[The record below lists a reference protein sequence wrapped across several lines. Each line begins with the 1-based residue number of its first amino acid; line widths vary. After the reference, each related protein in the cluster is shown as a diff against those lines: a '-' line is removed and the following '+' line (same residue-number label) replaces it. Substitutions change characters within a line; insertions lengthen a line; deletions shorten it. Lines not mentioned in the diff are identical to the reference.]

1 MASRGRFYYTGNLI
15 KFIISIS
22 ILLYGSF
29 CFGQKHELSYFIQ
42 QANNNSPVIKS
53 YQNQVLSNQLDSQI
67 LAASLKTQFNFI
79 SNNYYA
85 PVVKGWGYD
94 EAITN
99 IATLQGLL
107 QASRN
112 FLSRGHL
119 AAQYLGI
126 SLQSRSLRDSL
137 LLSAKDLQKTI
148 TDQYITAYG
157 DMLTMNYTKELFDI
171 LQQEDVLLKKLAQ
184 SSVIK
189 QTEYLAF
196 DITMQ
201 QQELNY
207 LQAQIQ
213 YNADYL
219 TLNYLAGIHDTII
232 TTLDQPLLADNLP
245 NDFYNSVFYQ
255 RYITDSLRIANERRL
270 IDYSYRPSIS
280 AYSDAGYNSS
290 LQYLPYKNI
299 GYSVGVSIKVPL
311 YDANQKKFKYQK
323 LDIEERTRQTNR
335 DFFFNQYNQQLA
347 QLNNQLHA
355 TELLF
360 QKINKQVTYTKTLMT
375 AYEKLLQ
382 TGDVKVSEFVTAV
395 TNYVNAQNAYRQNSI
410 SRLKIMSQVNY
421 LNQ

>member
-1 MASRGRFYYTGNLI
+1 MALRGFSNTGMRVKNI
-15 KFIISIS
+15 MVISF
-22 ILLYGSF
+22 LLTGSF
-29 CFGQKHELSYFIQ
+29 CFGQNHDLSFFIQ
-42 QANNNSPVIKS
+42 QAHGNSPIIKS

-67 LAASLKTQFNFI
+67 LAASLKTQLNFI
-79 SNNYYA
+79 SNDYYA

-99 IATLQGLL
+99 IASLQGLV

-112 FLSRGHL
+112 FLSKGHL

-171 LQQEDVLLKKLAQ
+171 LQQEDVILKKLAQ

-219 TLNYLAGIHDTII
+219 ALNYLAGINDTTI
-232 TTLDQPLLADNLP
+232 TTLDQPVISGNVP
-245 NDFYNSVFYQ
+245 NDFYHSVFYQ
-255 RYITDSLRIANERRL
+255 RYTTDSLRIANERRL
-270 IDYSYRPSIS
+270 IDYSYRPSIG

-290 LQYLPYKNI
+290 LQYLPYKNF
-299 GYSVGVSIKVPL
+299 GFSVGVSIKVPL
-311 YDANQKKFKYQK
+311 YDANQKRFKYQK
-323 LDIEERTRQTNR
+323 LDIEERTRQSNR
-335 DFFFNQYNQQLA
+335 NFFLQQYNQQLA
-347 QLNNQLHA
+347 QLNNQLHS

-382 TGDVKVSEFVTAV
+382 TGDVKVTEFVTAV

-421 LNQ
+421 WNQ